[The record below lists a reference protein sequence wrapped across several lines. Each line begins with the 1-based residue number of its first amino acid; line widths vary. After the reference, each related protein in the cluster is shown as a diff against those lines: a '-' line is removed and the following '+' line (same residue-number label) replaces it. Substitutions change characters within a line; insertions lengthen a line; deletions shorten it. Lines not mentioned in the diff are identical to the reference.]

1 MTFFYR
7 YMAKN
12 TRIHVKNIGSN
23 YSRMHQ
29 NVYIILIMNK
39 ES

>member
-1 MTFFYR
+1 ME
-7 YMAKN
+7 KK
-12 TRIHVKNIGSN
+12 TRIHVKNIESN
-23 YSRMHQ
+23 YSRVHQ